1 MEELLKKLK
10 EEKEYLEN
18 EVNGAWDND
27 AQAILEE
34 FLEFVEECI
43 SVCEKS

>member
-10 EEKEYLEN
+10 KEKEYLEK
-18 EVNGAWDND
+18 ELQGAWDND
-27 AQAILEE
+27 GYAILEE